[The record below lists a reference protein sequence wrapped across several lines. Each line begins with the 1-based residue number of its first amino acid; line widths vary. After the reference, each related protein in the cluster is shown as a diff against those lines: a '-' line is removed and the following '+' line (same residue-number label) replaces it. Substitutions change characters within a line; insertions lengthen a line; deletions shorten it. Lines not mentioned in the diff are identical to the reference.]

1 MELRQINTNKTKQQI
16 DTNSMGRLL
25 SSTAKRTRRTM
36 TLKIQSAV
44 PFCMPQI
51 DRFSCCVFPGSHVHM
66 KITRHF
72 AVLGSCPTSPIESRP
87 ACSSFWHSFRT
98 SVPIYIYLLRLE
110 FLCRFSGMQ
119 ACGPSPCD
127 AIASTKHLLQLGSTV
142 YPMRG
147 LLTVILNLKFST
159 SMCAVPLAKLPVMP

>member
-1 MELRQINTNKTKQQI
+1 
-16 DTNSMGRLL
+16 MGRLL

-98 SVPIYIYLLRLE
+98 NVPIYIYLLRLE

-142 YPMRG
+142 YPMCG

-159 SMCAVPLAKLPVMP
+159 SMCTDVHCSFGKTASYALNAWT